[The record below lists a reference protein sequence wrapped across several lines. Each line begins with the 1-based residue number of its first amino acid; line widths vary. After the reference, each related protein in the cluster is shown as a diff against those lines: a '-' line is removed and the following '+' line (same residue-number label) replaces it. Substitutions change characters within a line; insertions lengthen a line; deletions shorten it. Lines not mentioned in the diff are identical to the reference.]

1 MTWPVNHWLSSA
13 AERLFSFLMALVWI
27 RLPWVKICHLEF
39 LDGLVTNNWLVV
51 SKICFIFIPKL
62 RECDPVWPGI
72 PNPSK
77 NLVAHRNW
85 KLEHLGIRWNGY
97 FGWLRLGAWISKR
110 NLGKEM
116 IAKGGFTLN
125 SKGWRNYIQKF
136 NGWLARMYFELH
148 GGVVMDKTFGYKTS

>member
-72 PNPSK
+72 SFFRWVGK
-77 NLVAHRNW
+77 NHQTLQEIWSPIGTESWNIWGSGEMGTLGGWGWV
-85 KLEHLGIRWNGY
+85 LEFRRETLERR
-97 FGWLRLGAWISKR
+97 WLRKEVLPWIAKDGETISR
-110 NLGKEM
+110 NLM
-116 IAKGGFTLN
+116 V
-125 SKGWRNYIQKF
+125 GWQECILSYTV
-136 NGWLARMYFELH
+136 E
-148 GGVVMDKTFGYKTS
+148 